1 MSRVMQVCN
10 MEKKEK
16 AQKKMKVMKK
26 KTRLQGLKFWF
37 HF

>member
-1 MSRVMQVCN
+1 MSRVMQVGN

-16 AQKKMKVMKK
+16 AQEKMKMMKK
-26 KTRLQGLKFWF
+26 KMRLQGLKFWF